1 MLKSILDGVVDIDT
15 QFKVEEYIVDFY
27 VSEVGLVFE
36 YDEKHHKKQIN
47 ADEERQKI
55 IEEKLGIE
63 FIRVNEGEELS
74 RPQPCY

>member
-36 YDEKHHKKQIN
+36 YDEKHHKKQID
-47 ADEERQKI
+47 ADEERQK
-55 IEEKLGIE
+55 LL
-63 FIRVNEGEELS
+63 RRN
-74 RPQPCY
+74 